1 MHLMAQQNVLIV
13 KILNVK
19 SSARLQHINADMII
33 FWKLPTRTKHS
44 FVFFF
49 PLKHFYLTSL
59 EMHV

>member
-33 FWKLPTRTKHS
+33 FWKLPTMTKHS
-44 FVFFF
+44 FFF